1 MSVTAV
7 PLRGLNRA
15 YSVWIWVGVVAAI
28 LLAFGLAWAGTRER
42 VAAKG
47 TNEQFLAWNGSRAGV
62 VTTASGLQYQVL
74 KAGEGPKAGEG
85 DYVIANYE
93 GRFRDGAIF
102 DKSERPVPFP
112 VQQGSAIPGFL
123 EGLKLMQKG
132 GTYRL
137 WIPANLAYGAP
148 GMQSPDPE
156 RVPAD
161 AMLIFTVSPERVL
174 PAAVVQ
180 QMMMQQM
187 MQQQGGQGAPPPGG
201 GAPQGPPPGA
211 GPPPQGAPGQ

>member
-7 PLRGLNRA
+7 PLQPVKRA
-15 YSVWIWVGVVAAI
+15 YKVWLWIGV
-28 LLAFGLAWAGTRER
+28 LLAIALAAGLAWLGTREQ
-42 VAAKG
+42 VAVKG
-47 TNEQFLAWNGSRAGV
+47 TDAQYLAWNKSRAGV
-62 VTTASGLQYQVL
+62 QTTASGLQYQVL
-74 KAGEGPKAGEG
+74 EAGEGARAGEG

-93 GRFRDGAIF
+93 GRFRDGTVF

-112 VQQGSAIPGFL
+112 IQQGSAIPGFL

-132 GTYRL
+132 GKYRL
-137 WIPANLAYGAP
+137 WVPANLAYGAP

-156 RVPAD
+156 RVPPD
-161 AMLIFTVSPERVL
+161 AMLVFTVSPERIL

-187 MQQQGGQGAPPPGG
+187 MQQQQQG
-201 GAPQGPPPGA
+201 GAPGGPPPGA
-211 GPPPQGAPGQ
+211 GGPPPQQAPQSR

>member
-7 PLRGLNRA
+7 PLQPVKRA
-15 YSVWIWVGVVAAI
+15 YKVWLWIGVLLAVA
-28 LLAFGLAWAGTRER
+28 LAFGLAWMGTRAQ
-42 VAAKG
+42 VAIKG
-47 TNEQFLAWNGSRAGV
+47 TDAEYLAWNKGRPGV
-62 VTTASGLQYQVL
+62 QTTASGLQFEVL
-74 KAGEGPKAGEG
+74 KAGEGPTAAEG

-93 GRFRDGAIF
+93 GRFRDGTVF
-102 DKSERPVPFP
+102 DKSAQPVPFP
-112 VQQGSAIPGFL
+112 IQQGSAIPGFL

-132 GTYRL
+132 GSYRL

-161 AMLIFTVSPERVL
+161 AMLVFTVSPERII

-180 QMMMQQM
+180 QMMMQRM
-187 MQQQGGQGAPPPGG
+187 MQQQQQQGG
-201 GAPQGPPPGA
+201 GAGGPPPGA
-211 GPPPQGAPGQ
+211 GGPPPQAVPGQ

>member
-7 PLRGLNRA
+7 PLQPVKRA
-15 YSVWIWVGVVAAI
+15 YKVWLWIGV
-28 LLAFGLAWAGTRER
+28 LLAIALAAGLAWLGTREQ

-47 TNEQFLAWNGSRAGV
+47 SDAEYLAWNSGRSGV
-62 VTTASGLQYQVL
+62 QTTASGLQYQVL
-74 KAGEGPKAGEG
+74 KAGEGPTAGEG
-85 DYVIANYE
+85 DYVVANYE
-93 GRFRDGAIF
+93 GRFRDGKVF
-102 DKSERPVPFP
+102 DKSAQPVPFP
-112 VQQGSAIPGFL
+112 IQQGSAIPGFL

-148 GMQSPDPE
+148 GVQSPDPE
-156 RVPAD
+156 RVPPD
-161 AMLIFTVSPERVL
+161 AMLVFTVSPERIL

-187 MQQQGGQGAPPPGG
+187 MQQQQQG
-201 GAPQGPPPGA
+201 GAPGGPSQGA
-211 GPPPQGAPGQ
+211 GRPPQGVPGQ

>member
-7 PLRGLNRA
+7 PLQPVKRA
-15 YSVWIWVGVVAAI
+15 YKVWLWIGVIVAIA
-28 LLAFGLAWAGTRER
+28 LAFGLAWMGTREQ
-42 VAAKG
+42 VAVKG
-47 TNEQFLAWNGSRAGV
+47 TDAQFLAWNKGRPGV
-62 VTTASGLQYQVL
+62 RTTASGLQYQVL
-74 KAGEGPKAGEG
+74 ESGEGATAGEG

-93 GRFRDGAIF
+93 GRFRDGRVF
-102 DKSERPVPFP
+102 DKSERPTPFP
-112 VQQGSAIPGFL
+112 IQQGSAIPGFL

-132 GTYRL
+132 GKYRL
-137 WIPANLAYGAP
+137 WIPAGLAYGAP

-161 AMLIFTVSPERVL
+161 AMLVFTVSPERIL

-187 MQQQGGQGAPPPGG
+187 MQQQQQQGG
-201 GAPQGPPPGA
+201 GAGGPPPGA
-211 GPPPQGAPGQ
+211 GGPPPQGLPGQ

>member
-7 PLRGLNRA
+7 PLQPVKRA
-15 YSVWIWVGVVAAI
+15 YKVWLWIGVLLAVA
-28 LLAFGLAWAGTRER
+28 LAFGLAWLGTREQ

-47 TNEQFLAWNGSRAGV
+47 TDAQYLAWNKGRPGV
-62 VTTASGLQYQVL
+62 QVTASGLQYQVL
-74 KAGEGPKAGEG
+74 EAGEGPMAGEG

-93 GRFRDGAIF
+93 GRFRDGTVF

-112 VQQGSAIPGFL
+112 IQQGSAIPGFL

-132 GTYRL
+132 GKYRL

-148 GMQSPDPE
+148 GVQSPDPE
-156 RVPAD
+156 RVPPD
-161 AMLIFTVSPERVL
+161 AMLVFTVSPERII

-187 MQQQGGQGAPPPGG
+187 MQQQQQG
-201 GAPQGPPPGA
+201 GAPGA
-211 GPPPQGAPGQ
+211 GGPPPQGVPGR

>member
-7 PLRGLNRA
+7 PLQPVKRA
-15 YSVWIWVGVVAAI
+15 YKVWLWIGVLLAVA
-28 LLAFGLAWAGTRER
+28 LAFGLAWLGTREQ

-47 TNEQFLAWNGSRAGV
+47 TDAQYLAWNKGRPGV
-62 VTTASGLQYQVL
+62 QVTASGLQYQVL
-74 KAGEGPKAGEG
+74 EAGEGSTAGEG

-93 GRFRDGAIF
+93 GRFRDGTVF

-112 VQQGSAIPGFL
+112 IQQGSAIPGFL

-132 GTYRL
+132 GKYRL

-148 GMQSPDPE
+148 GVQSPDPE
-156 RVPAD
+156 RVPPD
-161 AMLIFTVSPERVL
+161 AMLVFTVSPERII

-187 MQQQGGQGAPPPGG
+187 MQQQQQG
-201 GAPQGPPPGA
+201 GAPGGPPSGA
-211 GPPPQGAPGQ
+211 GGPPPQVVPGQ

>member
-7 PLRGLNRA
+7 PLQPVRRA
-15 YSVWIWVGVVAAI
+15 YKVWLWIGV
-28 LLAFGLAWAGTRER
+28 LLAIALAAGLAWLGTREQ

-47 TNEQFLAWNGSRAGV
+47 TDAQYLAWNRGQPGV
-62 VTTASGLQYQVL
+62 QTTASGLQYQVL
-74 KAGEGPKAGEG
+74 ERGEGAAAGEG
-85 DYVIANYE
+85 DYVIAPYE
-93 GRFRDGAIF
+93 GRFRDGTIF
-102 DKSERPVPFP
+102 DRSDRPVPFP
-112 VQQGSAIPGFL
+112 IQQGSAIPGFL

-132 GTYRL
+132 GKYRL

-156 RVPAD
+156 RVPPD
-161 AMLIFTVSPERVL
+161 AMLVFTVSPERIL

-187 MQQQGGQGAPPPGG
+187 MQQQQG
-201 GAPQGPPPGA
+201 GAPGGPPPSGGSA
-211 GPPPQGAPGQ
+211 SPPQGIPGQ

>member
-7 PLRGLNRA
+7 PLQPVKRA
-15 YSVWIWVGVVAAI
+15 YKVWLWIGG
-28 LLAFGLAWAGTRER
+28 LLAISLAAGLAWLGTREQ

-47 TNEQFLAWNGSRAGV
+47 TDAQYLAWNKSRSGV
-62 VTTASGLQYQVL
+62 KTTASGLQYQVL
-74 KAGEGPKAGEG
+74 EAGEGAKAGEG
-85 DYVIANYE
+85 DYVVANYE
-93 GRFRDGAIF
+93 GRFRDGSVF
-102 DKSERPVPFP
+102 DKSERAVPFP

-132 GTYRL
+132 GKYRL

-148 GMQSPDPE
+148 GVQSPDPE
-156 RVPAD
+156 RVPPD
-161 AMLIFTVSPERVL
+161 AMLVFTVSPERIL

-187 MQQQGGQGAPPPGG
+187 MQQQQQG
-201 GAPQGPPPGA
+201 GAPGGPA
-211 GPPPQGAPGQ
+211 GPAPGGPQQQQ

>member
-7 PLRGLNRA
+7 PLQPVKRA
-15 YSVWIWVGVVAAI
+15 YKVWLWIGVLLAVA
-28 LLAFGLAWAGTRER
+28 LAFGLAWLGTREQ

-47 TNEQFLAWNGSRAGV
+47 TDAQYLAWNKGRPGV
-62 VTTASGLQYQVL
+62 QVTASGLQYQVL
-74 KAGEGPKAGEG
+74 EAGEGPTAGEG

-93 GRFRDGAIF
+93 GRFRDGTVF

-112 VQQGSAIPGFL
+112 IQQGSAIPGFL

-132 GTYRL
+132 GKYRL

-148 GMQSPDPE
+148 GVQSPDPE
-156 RVPAD
+156 RVPPD
-161 AMLIFTVSPERVL
+161 AMLVFTVSPERII

-187 MQQQGGQGAPPPGG
+187 MQQQQQG
-201 GAPQGPPPGA
+201 GAPGGQPGA
-211 GPPPQGAPGQ
+211 GGPPPQGVPGQ